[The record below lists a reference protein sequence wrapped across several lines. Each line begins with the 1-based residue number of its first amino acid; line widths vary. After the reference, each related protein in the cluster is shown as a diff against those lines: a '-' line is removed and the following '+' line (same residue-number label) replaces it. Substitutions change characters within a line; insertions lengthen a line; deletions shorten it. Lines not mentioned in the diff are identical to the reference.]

1 MRQFCTELEDEN
13 GTHHDQLPKYH
24 SLVRA
29 LAKWHEENYSKYSKM
44 LKTDLGFRLMNT
56 GLSDAKESLV
66 FSENL
71 TYTLGAKLAYFS
83 VSDTLVKLILS
94 CFSYGPSR
102 TFLTAHGITGVQ
114 PGGGPW
120 LRDASNEVW
129 AIDQGLLEKIPLD
142 ELDPKTYEDNQTFLF
157 NDGVATL
164 NCSNYLELTMEG
176 PSDSYFTY
184 SLSITRKDDG
194 NSPQNFITI
203 ENFPEDTI
211 IYVRGESEIGMY
223 GNVTDAHMDAGRYRM
238 IGCSSITFPM
248 CCKLSQATEDEES
261 RHNLSDG
268 KVQSFQ
274 FTNIERQ
281 TFEFTV
287 DSSTEF
293 KEIGHIRL
301 VGTAQSE
308 GSVTASV
315 SDMGAYPILLTVSG
329 SVGELSMA
337 GHSFYLTCSQWLRT
351 NMTSILLAII
361 SVIFPAII
369 AIPSKS
375 DN

>member
-1 MRQFCTELEDEN
+1 MSQVVNKIIGYCQRHKKIAMVAFFTVVLIAFFWGFFALVPKNSIIYYSGATEDVRLDMSAKMFQIEVRDDPYN
-13 GTHHDQLPKYH
+13 GNIKFH
-24 SLVRA
+24 SDP
-29 LAKWHEENYSKYSKM
+29 E
-44 LKTDLGFRLMNT
+44 
-56 GLSDAKESLV
+56 
-66 FSENL
+66 
-71 TYTLGAKLAYFS
+71 TLDS
-83 VSDTLVKLILS
+83 I
-94 CFSYGPSR
+94 
-102 TFLTAHGITGVQ
+102 
-114 PGGGPW
+114 
-120 LRDASNEVW
+120 W

-142 ELDPKTYEDNQTFLF
+142 ELDPKTYEDSQSFLF

-203 ENFPEDTI
+203 DNFPEDTI

-248 CCKLSQATEDEES
+248 CCKLSQATEDEEN

-301 VGTAQSE
+301 AGTAQSE

-329 SVGELSMA
+329 NVGELSMA

-361 SVIFPAII
+361 SVIFSAII
-369 AIPSKS
+369 AMPSKS